1 MQLSQVTPTKLCT
14 LRSHL
19 MGRRYFL
26 RFKYPFVNADKFE
39 LDYRGLHLRF
49 VLIFEVEVLQQD
61 FRYFVSWV
69 LIQMDELIMTLYLE
83 ANKGDFCLACSIII
97 FTRFEFLIPIHLW
110 NRIWSRWAERIFEN
124 QTLWFAVY
132 LFCYFCNIGGK

>member
-1 MQLSQVTPTKLCT
+1 MTGTQSSLVFERIRFILQLSQVTPTKLCT

-49 VLIFEVEVLQQD
+49 VLIFEVELNLSYD
-61 FRYFVSWV
+61 TWFVFFNIFNDPS
-69 LIQMDELIMTLYLE
+69 TLDSSVSSKKSEISRLLLKTE
-83 ANKGDFCLACSIII
+83 AFQKQNNF
-97 FTRFEFLIPIHLW
+97 
-110 NRIWSRWAERIFEN
+110 
-124 QTLWFAVY
+124 
-132 LFCYFCNIGGK
+132 